1 MSRSNTEVAVDMVDT
16 VGDAVSDITHD
27 VADVAEAALSA
38 ATVTGRAGIRIASR
52 TIRFV
57 ARHPREVLAGVVFVT
72 VALAAIKVVRS
83 RSNSSSPSADRST
96 G

>member
-16 VGDAVSDITHD
+16 AGDAVSDITHD
-27 VADVAEAALSA
+27 VADAAEAAVSA
-38 ATVTGRAGIRIASR
+38 AAVTGRAGIRVASR

-72 VALAAIKVVRS
+72 VALAAIKIVRS
-83 RSNSSSPSADRST
+83 RSTSSSRST
-96 G
+96 N